1 MRRGWRQTSLK
12 SRGTKH
18 NGVFADEYFV
28 LDAEAVRVLGELRIG
43 QDLRQNAADVNQQF
57 THMLDSDDHPPF
69 RDMLLSVLDS
79 CEFMDPQ
86 IARGKRG
93 IN

>member
-28 LDAEAVRVLGELRIG
+28 LDAEAVRV
-43 QDLRQNAADVNQQF
+43 
-57 THMLDSDDHPPF
+57 MLDSDDHPPF